1 MGGGG
6 SKRTHGGTARPIR
19 TRRDFK
25 AAASVVESIGP
36 QTEKETAAEKRLRAL
51 IHEMEK
57 FDGGDEEDNSDGT
70 SEGQYDGPRRRW
82 SDDSGDPDR

>member
-6 SKRTHGGTARPIR
+6 SKRNHGGTARPIR

-25 AAASVVESIGP
+25 AAAFVVESIAP
-36 QTEKETAAEKRLRAL
+36 QAEKETAAEKRLRAL
-51 IHEMEK
+51 INEMEK
-57 FDGGDEEDNSDGT
+57 FDGGEEEGDSDDASGG
-70 SEGQYDGPRRRW
+70 EYDGPRRRW